1 MRILLACLLLTACA
15 TYDGYTWT
23 RSSRA
28 ALPVQWYATTQ
39 EGVKSLCHQRP
50 GFTTYACAVYGS
62 QACVIVAEQDEAH
75 TPKWL
80 ADHERKHCAGWDHG

>member
-23 RSSRA
+23 RSTRPS
-28 ALPVQWYATTQ
+28 LPVTWYATGSV
-39 EGVKSLCHQRP
+39 EGVHYLCGSH
-50 GFTTYACAVYGS
+50 YDNACAKYGHWG
-62 QACVIVAEQDEAH
+62 CVIVAQMDEAH